1 MLVQL
6 LIQIEKNS
14 ELVCAARECFVIARA
29 SKREIRCEMICMQLY
44 SPDAAAR
51 RSGDGRRRYVQS
63 EFSCGGFWLL
73 LITRCSI
80 YTSFAQTDWLARAR
94 PECIWASATLKDRWS
109 LSFRSR
115 IKCIVRAAWNM
126 KESRGACAHF
136 DFKTVRGQDERHSQ
150 QPRGTWPLL
159 ALMKLD
165 ENEFFVPLSSCAIWR
180 FWINQMCVIKKS
192 LMWKFLAYRSG
203 LGKTLVK

>member
-14 ELVCAARECFVIARA
+14 ELVCAARECFVIAREQERDPMRDDLYA
-29 SKREIRCEMICMQLY
+29 ALLAGRGRAAFGRRTPPICAEWVQLWWILT
-44 SPDAAAR
+44 SINNPLLDIHLLRTNWLTGESAAR
-51 RSGDGRRRYVQS
+51 VYLGQRHTKRSAV
-63 EFSCGGFWLL
+63 
-73 LITRCSI
+73 
-80 YTSFAQTDWLARAR
+80 
-94 PECIWASATLKDRWS
+94 S
-109 LSFRSR
+109 LSQQNKMHCAR
-115 IKCIVRAAWNM
+115 CVWNM

-203 LGKTLVK
+203 LGKHLMQ